1 LKFAVARWRGGAA
14 KHEKM
19 QIAILTADSIRK
31 NNGRETVSTR
41 RRWLR
46 YGVRTLLVFVT
57 LLCVWLGWLMHGVQ
71 KQRSAAARLEQFDAE
86 LVYFPFFTMP
96 PWNDILP
103 PSVRRGL
110 NAALPSDDWKRL
122 TSVTIESAD
131 FRDEDLD
138 IVANLPHLDHLRLP
152 GTSITDAGLRRL
164 ASLKPTNLLLLDL
177 MQTKITDDGL
187 AQVSQL
193 KRLEWLFLDGTK
205 ITDTGMEQVA
215 KLADLEN
222 LWLDDTQVTDA
233 GIAHLRSLRK
243 LDELSLD
250 RTSVTGACLE
260 DLAATGSLRVLDLRE
275 TEVRGKGLAQLAA
288 LPKLELLILKDTP
301 VSDADLPYLRQL
313 SHVTVIWISG
323 TKLSAEAIRQLP
335 NARPVAARLGNAPAI
350 VNRDGK

>member
-1 LKFAVARWRGGAA
+1 MA
-14 KHEKM
+14 EKI
-19 QIAILTADSIRK
+19 QPATAERK
-31 NNGRETVSTR
+31 

-46 YGVRTLLVFVT
+46 FGLRTLLVLIT
-57 LLCVWLGWLMHGVQ
+57 LFCVWLGWFMHGVQ
-71 KQRSAAARLEQFDAE
+71 KQRKAATRLEKHGAR

-122 TSVTIESAD
+122 TSVRIESVD

-138 IVANLPHLDHLRLP
+138 IFADLPHLDRLRLP
-152 GTSITDAGLRRL
+152 GTSITDAGLGRL

-177 MQTKITDDGL
+177 MQTKVTDAGL
-187 AQVSQL
+187 AQVAKL
-193 KRLEWLFLDGTK
+193 KRLEWLFLAGTG
-205 ITDTGMEQVA
+205 ITDSGLEQVA

-260 DLAATGSLRVLDLRE
+260 HLAAMGSLRVLDLRE
-275 TEVRGKGLAQLAA
+275 TEVRGESLAKLAA
-288 LPKLELLILKDTP
+288 LPKLELLVLKDTP
-301 VSDADLPYLRQL
+301 LSDADLPYLRQL
-313 SHVTVIWISG
+313 SHVAVIWISG

-335 NARPVAARLGNAPAI
+335 NARPVAARPGKLPQIG
-350 VNRDGK
+350 NRDGV